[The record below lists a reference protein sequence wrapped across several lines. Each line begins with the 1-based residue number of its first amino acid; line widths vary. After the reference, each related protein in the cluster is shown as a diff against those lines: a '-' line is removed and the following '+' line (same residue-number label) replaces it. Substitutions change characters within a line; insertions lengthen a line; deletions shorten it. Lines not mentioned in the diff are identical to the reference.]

1 VSLKKAGGPAGQK
14 PVVVLVLQGGGALGA
29 YHIGAYQALEEAG
42 YRPDWVSGISIGAI
56 NSAILVGNEPGQ
68 RLDRLEEL
76 WQEISRDD
84 SWGRLLHGATHKWF
98 NVLSNGEALLFGQPN
113 FFTPRVPSPYLA
125 PAGSPG
131 ATSFYDT
138 SPLRAT
144 LQRLAN
150 FNLINAKTVRISLG
164 ATNVTSGNMT
174 FFDNMRQTIGP
185 EHVMASGS
193 LPPGFPAIPI
203 GRELYWDG
211 GCVSNTPL
219 EAVLDDPP
227 ATHTIVF
234 MIDLWSA
241 QGKPP
246 RTMDDVLW
254 RQKQIQYA
262 SRTAHSIEAVAA
274 KLNLRHAAK
283 LLGTKESDDAVAVP
297 SVSALVDD
305 QQQRIDIVHI
315 TYHPAAEQIPQSDAE
330 FSRPSIAERRA
341 AGYRDLK
348 QALATAPWQ
357 TTDKPRHISTLVH
370 KVDNG
375 VADTPVAQPRSTVT
389 TGIARPAA

>member
-1 VSLKKAGGPAGQK
+1 VSFKRVGYPAGQK

-76 WQEISRDD
+76 WHEISRDD
-84 SWGRLLHGATHKWF
+84 AWGRLLRGGAHEWF
-98 NVLSNGEALLFGQPN
+98 NVFSNGQALLFGQPN
-113 FFTPRVPSPYLA
+113 FFTPRVPNPYLA
-125 PAGSPG
+125 AAGSPG

-144 LQRLAN
+144 LLRLAD
-150 FNLINAKTVRISLG
+150 FNRINAKTVRISLG

-219 EAVLDDPP
+219 EALLDDPP

-262 SRTAHSIEAVAA
+262 SRTAHNIEAVAA
-274 KLNLRHAAK
+274 KLNLRHAVQ
-283 LLGTKESDDAVAVP
+283 LLGTKDSDGAAAVP
-297 SVSALVDD
+297 NASALADG
-305 QQQRIDIVHI
+305 QRIDIVHI

-348 QALATAPWQ
+348 KALVAAPWQ
-357 TTDKPRHISTLVH
+357 TMDKPRHVSVLVH
-370 KVDNG
+370 KVDTG
-375 VADTPVAQPRSTVT
+375 VADTPVAQPGSTR